1 MTVAKLRAVARLWAF
16 ALAFSALL
24 AAAGQRWPQ
33 PLPIRGDLVAALLVL
48 PPLAMAVLL
57 LARWSLPGE
66 GGESDPNSEDT
77 QA

>member
-1 MTVAKLRAVARLWAF
+1 MPVVKLRALARLWAF
-16 ALAFSALL
+16 ALALSALL

-33 PLPIRGDLVAALLVL
+33 PPPIRGDLVAALLLL
-48 PPLAMAVLL
+48 PPLVVAVLL
-57 LARWSLPGE
+57 LARWELPGE